1 MDVDRLCTCSMYA
14 VVSCTGSF
22 DCIICCRLQED
33 MMRLR
38 EEGERRIAQHS
49 QDVVQGDLQ
58 LQSLQ
63 STCDKLKEELT
74 TRIQDIQRCNIMYSA
89 LLMISQ

>member
-1 MDVDRLCTCSMYA
+1 
-14 VVSCTGSF
+14 
-22 DCIICCRLQED
+22 
-33 MMRLR
+33 MRLR

-74 TRIQDIQRCNIMYSA
+74 TRIQDIQRCNDYMY
-89 LLMISQ
+89 M